1 MFLVELPQP
10 FLGKGGSGAV
20 AQETFQSLP
29 VMGFDT
35 HAGIE
40 REAAVMLTGN
50 HGLAFGLVQQSAPH
64 EKADDALAYRS
75 LQERHLFGCEVRFLK
90 VQVSGLFC
98 LGLFDACPARD
109 DGV

>member
-1 MFLVELPQP
+1 MLRVELTQP
-10 FLGKGGSGAV
+10 FLSKGGSGAV

-64 EKADDALAYRS
+64 KKADDALAYRS
-75 LQERHLFGCEVRFLK
+75 LQVRHLFGGEARLQK
-90 VQVSGLFC
+90 VKVPGLF
-98 LGLFDACPARD
+98 FTEHPVDHHHMEM
-109 DGV
+109 